1 MYADKNIKE
10 KILNEIESLP
20 ETEQQTVLGIVE
32 NYIHGKAVETDWEQ
46 LPEAWK
52 KRIQESMKQGDE
64 GQHILNEDV
73 VVYIKKKHG
82 LND

>member
-64 GQHILNEDV
+64 GKHILTEDV
-73 VVYIKKKHG
+73 VEYIKKKHG